1 MTDKKKYAGLD
12 RAIEIAAVAFS
23 GEFDKGG
30 TPYIL
35 HCLHVMRGVSYLGTE
50 AMIAAVLHDLL
61 EDCPDTWTA
70 AKLIDEGFNP
80 HTVSIIVLLTHR
92 KNEPYME
99 YIMRVS
105 VSLIA
110 RVIKMVDLRH
120 NSDIHRM
127 KGITEKDSIR
137 NAKYHAAYAFLK
149 EIKD

>member
-1 MTDKKKYAGLD
+1 MADIVKYTGLD
-12 RAIEIAAVAFS
+12 KANNIAGPAFE
-23 GEFDKGG
+23 GVFDKGS

-35 HCLHVMRGVSYLGTE
+35 HCLHVMRGVKHLGTE
-50 AMIAAVLHDLL
+50 AMIAAVLHDLI
-61 EDCPDTWTA
+61 EDTKWTA
-70 AKLIDEGFNP
+70 AKLLEEGFNP
-80 HTVSIIVLLTHR
+80 HTVSIILVITHA
-92 KNEPYME
+92 KGESYDD
-99 YIMRVS
+99 YIMRIS

-110 RVIKMVDLRH
+110 RAIKMVDLRH